1 MENYYISLFDKVNRR
16 KSERVSLESV
26 IYNQNEI
33 EFEFGEYGTE
43 EYAILPYNDFLF
55 WQGDY
60 EVVLEYDNPELS
72 EKGN

>member
-16 KSERVSLESV
+16 KSERVALESV

-43 EYAILPYNDFLF
+43 EYATLPYNDFLF

-60 EVVLEYDNPELS
+60 EVVLEYDNPELL
-72 EKGN
+72 EKE